1 MARAGKA
8 ATGYALRVFPR
19 TINTSTRRQKNQT
32 NIYTYAQPTIKTSA
46 SNPGSKFGRQG
57 GSDLDRRE
65 QHIASLKRGFRVGTR
80 GSCRGFVLVTCA
92 TNRNAMQLD
101 ENEPG

>member
-1 MARAGKA
+1 VARAGKA

-65 QHIASLKRGFRVGTR
+65 QPWLMPLDT
-80 GSCRGFVLVTCA
+80 LVT
-92 TNRNAMQLD
+92 LSHLHL
-101 ENEPG
+101 

>member
-1 MARAGKA
+1 VARAGKA

-19 TINTSTRRQKNQT
+19 TIKTSTGRQKNQA
-32 NIYTYAQPTIKTSA
+32 NIYTYAQPTIEKSA

-65 QHIASLKRGFRVGTR
+65 HFEVCGCCVH
-80 GSCRGFVLVTCA
+80 
-92 TNRNAMQLD
+92 LD
-101 ENEPG
+101 

>member
-1 MARAGKA
+1 VARAGKA

-65 QHIASLKRGFRVGTR
+65 QLLATEVAGECADMTDIDKKRGW
-80 GSCRGFVLVTCA
+80 
-92 TNRNAMQLD
+92 
-101 ENEPG
+101 NEQE